1 MRAKRR
7 LLASVTVLAM
17 VISACGA
24 VGSDPTSTT
33 AEDGGLGAESLTVV
47 ATTSILG
54 DVVSNVIGDDA
65 TLEVIIPVGADAHD
79 FQASPQ
85 QVSTLST
92 ADLVVAVGLG
102 LEEGLHDALEGA
114 ETDGAHVLEVASL
127 VDPLPFGESED
138 CESDEAENHDH
149 EDHDDEEGTED
160 HDQEDLDDEEG
171 HDHDEHDHGSCDPHI
186 WMDPLRMAEAAHLI
200 AEELEEIAPGG
211 GWEERAEAYANDLS
225 QANDEIVAILSGI
238 PEASRKLVTNH
249 EALGYFASA
258 YDFEIVGVVI
268 PGGST
273 LGDPSSA
280 ELAALVDVIREQQV
294 SAIFTDLSSPSGLA
308 ETVAEE
314 AGSEISVVGLY
325 TESLGEPGSGA
336 DTLIG
341 MLTTNAQNVADAL
354 S

>member
-33 AEDGGLGAESLTVV
+33 AGDGGVGAESLTVV

-85 QVSTLST
+85 QVSILST

-127 VDPLPFGESED
+127 VDPLPFGESEA
-138 CESDEAENHDH
+138 CESDEAEDHDH

-160 HDQEDLDDEEG
+160 

-186 WMDPLRMAEAAHLI
+186 WMDPLRMAEAAHVI
-200 AEELEEIAPGG
+200 AEELEEIAPGR

-225 QANDEIVAILSGI
+225 QANDEIIAILSGI

-341 MLTTNAQNVADAL
+341 MLTTNAQSVADAL